1 MSSQKYGFGDVSRR
15 SVLKGTAGA
24 GLVLALGP
32 SSGWAA
38 EETPVRGG
46 HLVLGLTGGA
56 SSDSLDPTFA
66 DAQVAAAMVKQMSDY
81 LIFPSSNGRDLEPM
95 LAESWEHSDD
105 LRKWNFKIRSGVT
118 FHNGKS
124 MTAKDVVYSINRH
137 RGPDTK
143 SGGAAGL
150 TNIEDIK
157 VEGANE
163 VTMTLKEPDIDFPFK
178 LTDYHLVIQPEG
190 EPGDSPIRT
199 GPYALESAD
208 PGARYVTQ
216 KFKDYWRTDVG
227 FVDSIETI
235 VINDNSARIS
245 ALMSGKVH
253 LINRIEPK
261 VVGLIKNSKA
271 TQVIPTLGR
280 GHYSFAMRC
289 DVAPFDNVDLRMALK
304 LAIDRDA
311 LVKQIMQGFGV
322 VGNDTPINE
331 TYPLATNLPQRTY
344 DPAQAAE
351 YYKKSGHSGAIELHV
366 SDVAFAGAVDAAV
379 LFKEQA
385 AKAGITIDVVRSPG
399 DGYWNDVWNKKPFC
413 ATYWDG
419 RATQAQALAL
429 AYKSDAPWN
438 DTAWKRPEFDKF
450 LAEASSTAD
459 EAARTEK
466 FKQASAMIRDD
477 GGAIIPIFSQY
488 LDGVSNK
495 VQGFAPDVN
504 NEIMNYRFHER
515 VWLKA

>member
-1 MSSQKYGFGDVSRR
+1 MSNSNHWLGDVSRR
-15 SVLKGTAGA
+15 SVLKGTASA
-24 GLVLALGP
+24 GLVLALT
-32 SSGWAA
+32 SVAARAA
-38 EETPVRGG
+38 EDAPVKGG

-66 DAQVAAAMVKQMSDY
+66 DAQVAAALIKQLSDY
-81 LIFPSSNGRDLEPM
+81 LIFPSADGRDLEPM

-105 LRKWNFKIRSGVT
+105 LRSWRFKIRSGVK
-118 FHNGKS
+118 FHNGKP

-150 TNIEDIK
+150 SNVDDIK
-157 VEGANE
+157 LEGTDE

-199 GPYALESAD
+199 GPYALETAD
-208 PGARYVTQ
+208 PGARYVVK
-216 KFKDYWRTDVG
+216 KFEDYWRKDVG
-227 FVDSIETI
+227 FVDSIETL

-245 ALMSGKVH
+245 ALASGKVH
-253 LINRIEPK
+253 LINRVEPK
-261 VVGLIKNSKA
+261 VVGLIKKA
-271 TQVIPTLGR
+271 RGTQVVPTLGR

-289 DVAPFDNVDLRMALK
+289 DAPPFDNADLRMALK

-322 VGNDTPINE
+322 VGNDSPINE

-344 DPAQAAE
+344 DPAKAAAF
-351 YYKKSGHSGAIELHV
+351 YKKSGHSGSIELHV

-385 AKAGITIDVVRSPG
+385 AKAGITIDVIRSPG

-438 DTAWKRPEFDKF
+438 DTAWKRPEFDKL

-459 EAARTEK
+459 EGARTEK
-466 FKQASAMIRDD
+466 FKQASEMIRDD

-488 LDGVSNK
+488 LDGVSDK
-495 VQGFAPDVN
+495 VQGFVPDVN
-504 NEIMNYRFHER
+504 NEIMNYRFHEK